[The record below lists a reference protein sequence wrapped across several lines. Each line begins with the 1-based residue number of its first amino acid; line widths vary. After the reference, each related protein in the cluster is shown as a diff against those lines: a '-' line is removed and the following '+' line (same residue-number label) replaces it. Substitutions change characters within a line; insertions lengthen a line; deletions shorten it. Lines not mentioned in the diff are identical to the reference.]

1 MIVIYHSFSGNTKD
15 LAELISTQLGSIP
28 LYRINKY
35 TDEVLPNLSQFDKI
49 ILGTFTWG
57 QGEIPNEVRK
67 FVKEHQQ
74 YFQEKEVYLFGTGD
88 TQFGGDELFCSAVDV
103 LNRIIKSPIEPL
115 KIEQHYQGSQEQMVI
130 DWCNRIKERG

>member
-1 MIVIYHSFSGNTKD
+1 MIVVYHSFSGNTKD

-35 TDEVLPNLSQFDKI
+35 TDEVLPDLSQFDKI

-57 QGEIPNEVRK
+57 KGEIPNEVRK
-67 FVKEHQQ
+67 FVKENQQ
-74 YFQEKEVYLFGTGD
+74 HFQQKEIYLFGTGD
-88 TQFGGDELFCSAVDV
+88 TQFGGDELFCSAVEV

-115 KIEQHYQGSQEQMVI
+115 KIEQHYQGSQKQLVI

>member
-57 QGEIPNEVRK
+57 QGEIPSEVRK
-67 FVKEHQQ
+67 FVKENQQ
-74 YFQEKEVYLFGTGD
+74 HFQQKEVYLFGTGD
-88 TQFGGDELFCSAVDV
+88 TQFGGDELFCSAVEV

-115 KIEQHYQGSQEQMVI
+115 KIEQHYQGSQKQLVI

>member
-35 TDEVLPNLSQFDKI
+35 TEEVLPNLSQFDKI

-57 QGEIPNEVRK
+57 QGEIPSEVRK
-67 FVKEHQQ
+67 FVKENQQ
-74 YFQEKEVYLFGTGD
+74 HFQQKEVYLFGTGD

-103 LNRIIKSPIEPL
+103 LNRIIKSPIKPL
-115 KIEQHYQGSQEQMVI
+115 KIEQHYQGSQKQLVI